1 MISEQE
7 IRERQ
12 ILETAQAM
20 AVAARTAPKARG
32 TDNLVIK
39 ICERKDIELISAQL
53 EKDYEQTGMEFLM
66 RDSRN
71 ILSAP
76 YILLIGSRVQV
87 LGLNCAYCGFPSCEE
102 KIKAGENIPCFFNS
116 EDLGLAVGSAV
127 SLCADRRIDSR
138 VMYSAGS
145 AALKLNLMDGATQCL
160 AICLSVSSKNP
171 FFDR

>member
-53 EKDYEQTGMEFLM
+53 EKDYE
-66 RDSRN
+66 
-71 ILSAP
+71 
-76 YILLIGSRVQV
+76 
-87 LGLNCAYCGFPSCEE
+87 
-102 KIKAGENIPCFFNS
+102 
-116 EDLGLAVGSAV
+116 
-127 SLCADRRIDSR
+127 
-138 VMYSAGS
+138 
-145 AALKLNLMDGATQCL
+145 
-160 AICLSVSSKNP
+160 
-171 FFDR
+171 